1 MQVTEAHEP
10 CAGQIAGL
18 KAHLARLD
26 AELYAEIEKEH
37 ALAEQLASEKLKEAE
52 RLSKFIEV
60 RDRQLE
66 WLTHRGK
73 AQTAPF
79 NHQPNQYDLTSLGL
93 I

>member
-1 MQVTEAHEP
+1 MNCAACAEAL
-10 CAGQIAGL
+10 GIDQ
-18 KAHLARLD
+18 D
-26 AELYAEIEKEH
+26 ELTP
-37 ALAEQLASEKLKEAE
+37 EQLEKLKEAE